1 MSVTRDWS
9 WPSPPHNPQPPRVC
23 CNTLTRSQIQEQEG
37 SSGAMQSRDRVME
50 LLIRLEPP
58 LSSQSSEQ
66 GVCLCVCLGLS
77 RNSWREPSLEIKA
90 WLWVCVCSDNVIYK
104 KKKKKNGIQ
113 NGDSNLLFHFKTN
126 TLKSD
131 KSLKGHLILDIV
143 YEQVWLHKN
152 TNCPPHHR
160 ILLRVCM
167 SVCVRTRQVCTT
179 QEICTPTCLRLCVSV
194 SLCVCVC
201 VCVSPLCAPPV
212 PEVM

>member
-1 MSVTRDWS
+1 MKGKSSVGLSLSGTQHMSVTRDWS

-104 KKKKKNGIQ
+104 KKKIKTEYRTVTVIYYFILKQ
-113 NGDSNLLFHFKTN
+113 TLWSQTNLWRDTWFWILSTSKCDFTKTR
-126 TLKSD
+126 TALHTT
-131 KSLKGHLILDIV
+131 GYCCV
-143 YEQVWLHKN
+143 YAW
-152 TNCPPHHR
+152 
-160 ILLRVCM
+160 
-167 SVCVRTRQVCTT
+167 VCV
-179 QEICTPTCLRLCVSV
+179 
-194 SLCVCVC
+194 
-201 VCVSPLCAPPV
+201 
-212 PEVM
+212 